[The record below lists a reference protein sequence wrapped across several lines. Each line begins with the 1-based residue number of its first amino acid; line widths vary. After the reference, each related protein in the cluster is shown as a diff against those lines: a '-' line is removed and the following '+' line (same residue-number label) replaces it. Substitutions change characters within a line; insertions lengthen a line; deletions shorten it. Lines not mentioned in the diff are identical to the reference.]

1 MCFSLAGCI
10 GVSRLF
16 ANTQCGSAR
25 PAYLRSSRRRSLRMA
40 SDVAEECCSVR
51 TNSDLG
57 MDADA
62 PRTASFSMSN
72 NAEERKE
79 ENKTSVEYKQQR

>member
-25 PAYLRSSRRRSLRMA
+25 PTCLRSSRRSLRLA

-51 TNSDLG
+51 TNSDLE

-79 ENKTSVEYKQQR
+79 ENKTSVQYKQRRW